1 MCTAP
6 CALSH
11 ATFGDHLR
19 SFTHSLARSLPVAL
33 RSSPSPTPRF
43 FCTQPPRSKVVHAR
57 SVPDGTILTF
67 PRTLPSLLHT
77 LSCFL
82 TNELVHFRR
91 ELVALR
97 HPHTNSPT
105 DSPTYSPTPLS
116 FRAAVARDDDLS
128 GEVWSDQV
136 GPPTAPAH
144 RRAPCLISQCK
155 TSCCARTAHGA
166 HSHTCC
172 TTRPN
177 VLLRVTTFTCANTR
191 THSPH
196 NTTPHL
202 ANPHHACAHNQHACS
217 GKRPTNTHHCTTTT
231 KPTRHVTTRT
241 RTPGQPHN
249 QLRRTA
255 PHGTMDAHQHNTSHH
270 PLHQPRRAHAQN
282 SASTRRV
289 CLYRL
294 CAALRQ

>member
-1 MCTAP
+1 
-6 CALSH
+6 
-11 ATFGDHLR
+11 
-19 SFTHSLARSLPVAL
+19 
-33 RSSPSPTPRF
+33 
-43 FCTQPPRSKVVHAR
+43 VVHAR

-91 ELVALR
+91 ELVAHSATR
-97 HPHTNSPT
+97 APT
-105 DSPTYSPTPLS
+105 H
-116 FRAAVARDDDLS
+116 
-128 GEVWSDQV
+128 
-136 GPPTAPAH
+136 PPTHLPTHPPRCPSGLLSHEMTTSLAKFGPIRSAPQPPRPTAALPVSSLNAKHLAAH
-144 RRAPCLISQCK
+144 ARRMAHTRALAAPQDPTFCFASRLSHVPIL
-155 TSCCARTAHGA
+155 ARTH
-166 HSHTCC
+166 H
-172 TTRPN
+172 
-177 VLLRVTTFTCANTR
+177 
-191 THSPH
+191 
-196 NTTPHL
+196 TTPRRTSPIHTTPVHTT
-202 ANPHHACAHNQHACS
+202 NTACS
-217 GKRPTNTHHCTTTT
+217 GKRPTNTHHRTTTT

-282 SASTRRV
+282 PASTRRV